1 MLRTPLAIAILTF
14 AGTSFAAGD
23 VIKGETLF
31 SNAKCL
37 MCHHKTTEVFTA
49 PDRLIKDLTALEA
62 QVRFCDTKLNANWF
76 DEDIHDVVAY
86 LNQQF
91 YKFPTSE

>member
-1 MLRTPLAIAILTF
+1 
-14 AGTSFAAGD
+14 
-23 VIKGETLF
+23 
-31 SNAKCL
+31 
-37 MCHHKTTEVFTA
+37 
-49 PDRLIKDLTALEA
+49 LIKDLTALEA

-91 YKFPTSE
+91 YKFPNPE